1 MAINMATNADSSE
14 PTLTIIF
21 GCLATVLALAGIVV
35 GYVQYRSYNRTSTTD
50 SSPSS
55 LEAGLQLSL
64 ITPGDQTQPQEQGET
79 DLPPSPIVPNN
90 QPQEQPESDLA
101 PKSDDVE
108 VSSTPSNSDT
118 ARTQDIHG
126 SVEVACGSA

>member
-1 MAINMATNADSSE
+1 MATNANSSE

-35 GYVQYRSYNRTSTTD
+35 GYVQYRSYNRTSTPD

-55 LEAGLQLSL
+55 LEAGLQLSA
-64 ITPGDQTQPQEQGET
+64 ITPGDQPQEQGET
-79 DLPPSPIVPNN
+79 GSSLSPIVPDG
-90 QPQEQPESDLA
+90 QSQEQPESDPA

-108 VSSTPSNSDT
+108 VSSTPSDSDT
-118 ARTQDIHG
+118 ARTLD
-126 SVEVACGSA
+126 SRSPVEIARGSA